1 MAGPVMDTACIT
13 YEGVAFEQDT
23 FPRTKEPIWV
33 LGKEYFT
40 NKGEDSFHILRDIR
54 SRIWCTYRK
63 NFPAIGGT
71 GPTADSGW
79 GCMLRCG
86 QMILAQ
92 ALLCRHLGRDW
103 QWEPDVSNAV
113 YMQILQNFLDKKD
126 SLYSIHQ
133 IAQMGVSEGKSV
145 GSWFGPNTVAQVL
158 KKLMCFDDWSSLC
171 IHIAMDNTVIIN
183 DIKFLCKRDS
193 STKSH
198 GEATSYSHTSAGVG
212 RQRGAVGGSDTTES
226 AKHRPQGWRPLLL
239 FIPLRLGLSEMNS
252 VYNEPFKAC
261 FTFRQSVGVIG
272 GKPNHAYY
280 FIGYYGNTLL
290 YLDPHTTQQAVNPGK
305 LSQIPDESYHCVY
318 PSRMNISDLDPS
330 IALGFF
336 CHSEEDFDD
345 LCMQIH
351 KHIHSGHRRPMFEL
365 AAVRPPHWPSLDIHQ
380 RPGDELNCSQQ
391 SDFTELSYES
401 DDTKEFD
408 TDGEYEI
415 L

>member
-1 MAGPVMDTACIT
+1 M
-13 YEGVAFEQDT
+13 
-23 FPRTKEPIWV
+23 
-33 LGKEYFT
+33 
-40 NKGEDSFHILRDIR
+40 
-54 SRIWCTYRK
+54 
-63 NFPAIGGT
+63 
-71 GPTADSGW
+71 
-79 GCMLRCG
+79 
-86 QMILAQ
+86 
-92 ALLCRHLGRDW
+92 
-103 QWEPDVSNAV
+103 
-113 YMQILQNFLDKKD
+113 
-126 SLYSIHQ
+126 
-133 IAQMGVSEGKSV
+133 
-145 GSWFGPNTVAQVL
+145 
-158 KKLMCFDDWSSLC
+158 
-171 IHIAMDNTVIIN
+171 
-183 DIKFLCKRDS
+183 
-193 STKSH
+193 
-198 GEATSYSHTSAGVG
+198 
-212 RQRGAVGGSDTTES
+212 
-226 AKHRPQGWRPLLL
+226 
-239 FIPLRLGLSEMNS
+239 
-252 VYNEPFKAC
+252 
-261 FTFRQSVGVIG
+261 GVIG